1 MKTFSSDFAYRAA
14 EATRRRA
21 MRNSPDEIGTSV
33 ADFICL
39 FVLMLWLLDLACW
52 GAK

>member
-1 MKTFSSDFAYRAA
+1 MSTSTDYAYRSA
-14 EATRRRA
+14 EAQRRRS
-21 MRNSPDEIGTSV
+21 MRNTPDEIGTSI

-39 FVLMLWLLDLACW
+39 FVMMLWLLDVACW